1 MNKFNL
7 KKIDSRKKLYFK
19 NDNFIYRHGEN
30 LISDKLKF
38 LKKKPQKS
46 IVIGNDIN
54 LKDILNNP
62 FNYEEIEDISKL
74 ENSIDGI
81 ISNFNFQLKI
91 LTEEKNLFYELYK
104 LLKKDGF
111 LCFNLLTKGS
121 METLEKMFID
131 IDINLFGGAYERF
144 RPFHEIQDIIDRLSK
159 NNFRDIV
166 VGVDD
171 LEIQYNSL
179 VKLRTDFKDLGTS
192 NFYKNE
198 YIFKRNF
205 LKKVKLIFDKI
216 IKKYEYSF
224 GIENCYI
231 YSMEIILIFI
241 YL

>member
-19 NDNFIYRHGEN
+19 NNNFIYRHGGD
-30 LISDKLKF
+30 LINDKLKF
-38 LKKKPQKS
+38 LKTKPQKT
-46 IVIGNDIN
+46 IVFGNEVN
-54 LKDILNNP
+54 FNDILNKP
-62 FNYEEIEDISKL
+62 LNYEDIEDISKL

-111 LCFNLLTKGS
+111 LCFNLLTEGS
-121 METLEKMFID
+121 METLKKMFMD

-144 RPFHEIQDIIDRLSK
+144 GPFYEIQDIINRLSK
-159 NNFRDIV
+159 SNFREIV

-171 LEIQYNSL
+171 LEIQYDSL
-179 VKLRTDFKDLGTS
+179 IKLRTDFKEIGTS

-198 YIFKRNF
+198 YLFKRDF
-205 LKKVKLIFDKI
+205 LKKLKIIFDKI
-216 IKKYEYSF
+216 IKKYEY
-224 GIENCYI
+224 IP
-231 YSMEIILIFI
+231 MELKIATFTAWK
-241 YL
+241 

>member
-19 NDNFIYRHGEN
+19 NNNFIYRHGGD
-30 LISDKLKF
+30 LINDKLKF
-38 LKKKPQKS
+38 LKTKPQKT
-46 IVIGNDIN
+46 IVFGNEIN
-54 LKDILNNP
+54 LNNILNKP
-62 FNYEEIEDISKL
+62 FNYEEIKDISKL

-111 LCFNLLTKGS
+111 LCFNLLTEGS
-121 METLEKMFID
+121 METLKKMFMD

-144 RPFHEIQDIIDRLSK
+144 GPFYEIQDIINRLSK
-159 NNFRDIV
+159 SNFREIV

-171 LEIQYNSL
+171 LEIQYDSL
-179 VKLRTDFKDLGTS
+179 IKLRTDFKEIGTS

-198 YIFKRNF
+198 YLFKRDF
-205 LKKVKLIFDKI
+205 LKKLKIIFDKI
-216 IKKYEYSF
+216 IKKYEY
-224 GIENCYI
+224 IP
-231 YSMEIILIFI
+231 MELKIATFTAWK
-241 YL
+241 

>member
-19 NDNFIYRHGEN
+19 KNNFIYKHGDD
-30 LISDKLKF
+30 LINDKLKF

-46 IVIGNDIN
+46 IVIRNELN
-54 LKDILNNP
+54 FKDILNKP
-62 FNYEEIEDISKL
+62 FNYNEIEDISKL

-91 LTEEKNLFYELYK
+91 LTEEKNLFNELYE

-121 METLEKMFID
+121 METLKKIFMD

-144 RPFHEIQDIIDRLSK
+144 GPFYEIQDIIDRLSK
-159 NNFRDIV
+159 SNFREIV
-166 VGVDD
+166 VGVDE

-179 VKLRTDFKDLGTS
+179 MKLRHDFKEIGTS
-192 NFYKNE
+192 NFYENK
-198 YIFKRNF
+198 YFFKRQS
-205 LKKVKLIFDKI
+205 KRD
-216 IKKYEYSF
+216 
-224 GIENCYI
+224 
-231 YSMEIILIFI
+231 
-241 YL
+241 